1 MWFRWN
7 QFTQQ
12 FRQNAVSSGRTPV
25 MPRNWNNCLI
35 NVDSLDVKLSGHCSD
50 DLIWHRFIICAQIKR
65 FNDAFCLKNNLSL
78 LTLLCPYE
86 NTLIIFADMRM
97 NFLFNAQVIW
107 GGNVLSSVYKQI
119 TLFNCALYLKH
130 QLGLKKVDFI
140 NSKSSL
146 YMPLAMLLCPSHL
159 WLERANNFD
168 WPRM

>member
-65 FNDAFCLKNNLSL
+65 FNDAFCLKNNCLYWRCFALTKIPLLFLLIWEWTFCSML
-78 LTLLCPYE
+78 RWSEVAMFHHLCTNRLHCLIVPCIWNINLASKRLTLS
-86 NTLIIFADMRM
+86 TA
-97 NFLFNAQVIW
+97 
-107 GGNVLSSVYKQI
+107 
-119 TLFNCALYLKH
+119 
-130 QLGLKKVDFI
+130 
-140 NSKSSL
+140 
-146 YMPLAMLLCPSHL
+146 
-159 WLERANNFD
+159 RAVCTCHWQCCSAHHICD
-168 WPRM
+168 